1 MEYSFKTWE
10 RRRRHLAPAAD
21 RVLPL
26 IASTTGMTR
35 MQIGN
40 AIKLDREVLNQ
51 LLDGMVG
58 MGFLT
63 VAREGGVPVYR
74 AVGGVG

>member
-1 MEYSFKTWE
+1 
-10 RRRRHLAPAAD
+10 
-21 RVLPL
+21 
-26 IASTTGMTR
+26 